1 MKQVMVGSLSNRRA
15 PFAQQGRMRAEET
28 EGRNLMENASSEG
41 HAIDLAQFSID
52 DFDVLVVDVPQR
64 PEVVEEDIDAQLF
77 EYVASGWRGDGKR
90 MNKLSDIDDE
100 WVKGKFPN
108 IGTVEELR
116 RTIREDLEKRADEA
130 VQEFKIR
137 ECSKELV
144 SRLHGEVPDE
154 IVDENVEPVRKEYLQ
169 QLVASG
175 SSLAKYLQQEN
186 MTNEQFEERLREDV
200 AYRIKLNVAL
210 DLLAQQRGTQVEDH
224 ELTDYL
230 MAEDPDAFLAEVKDR
245 GMLED
250 ARTAAARIKVMR
262 EVVDSVRLA

>member
-1 MKQVMVGSLSNRRA
+1 MIVGTLSNERVS
-15 PFAQQGRMRAEET
+15 FAQQGRMRAEET
-28 EGRNLMENASSEG
+28 KGRSEMESVSSEG
-41 HAIDLAQFSID
+41 HVIDLAQFSID
-52 DFDVLVVDVPQR
+52 EFDELAIDVPQR
-64 PEVVEEDIDAQLF
+64 PEVVEGDIDAQLF

-130 VQEFKIR
+130 VQEFKIQ

-154 IVDENVEPVRKEYLQ
+154 VVDENMESVRKEYLQ
-169 QLVASG
+169 QLVSSG

-186 MTNEQFEERLREDV
+186 MTNEQFEEKLREDV

-210 DLLAQQRGTQVEDH
+210 DLLVQQRGARVGDH

-262 EVVDSVRLA
+262 DVVDSARLA